1 MQKRRWLSRFFAGI
15 VTIAML
21 SCPALFNVQA
31 QAEEEIT
38 FAMLPQM
45 SNTELF
51 KCWKPILD
59 YLQKETGVKFKQ
71 VFAKDFTEHI
81 AMCKEGKISFA
92 YSNPFTYV
100 TMSKRSKE
108 QPNSHKVIAIGAQAE
123 GPTFAGEII
132 VNADNS
138 TIKTVKDIK
147 GKKGMVVGYD
157 SAGGYLFQQGYAI
170 DNGINLPKDCVI
182 TEAPGNKQERV
193 ITAVIGNEVDF
204 GCIRDGMRQKV
215 KDKMD
220 ISKVKVLATTP
231 QYPNWVVS
239 NYEKVDPKIV
249 EKVSKA
255 LQSIPADI
263 MKEAAL
269 PGGIKSF
276 VKAVEKD
283 MDSIRRLSEKTGQ

>member
-1 MQKRRWLSRFFAGI
+1 MLYKPRRLCMQKRRWLSRFFAGI

-59 YLQKETGVKFKQ
+59 YLQKETGLKFKQ

-100 TMSKRSKE
+100 QMSERSKE
-108 QPNSHKVIAIGAQAE
+108 SPNAHKTIAIGAQAE
-123 GPTFAGEII
+123 GPAFAGEFI
-132 VNADNS
+132 VNADNAN
-138 TIKTVKDIK
+138 IKSIKDLK
-147 GKKGMVVGYD
+147 GKKGMIVGYD
-157 SAGGYLFQQGYAI
+157 SAGGYLFQQGHAI
-170 DNGINLPKDCVI
+170 DNGINLKEDCVI

-193 ITAVIGNEVDF
+193 ITAVAGNEVDF
-204 GCIRDGMRQKV
+204 GCIRDGMRDKV
-215 KDKMD
+215 KDKID
-220 ISKVKVLATTP
+220 VTKIKVLATTLK
-231 QYPNWVVS
+231 YPNWVFS
-239 NYEKVDPKIV
+239 AYDKVDPKIV

-255 LQSIPADI
+255 IASI
-263 MKEAAL
+263 
-269 PGGIKSF
+269 
-276 VKAVEKD
+276 
-283 MDSIRRLSEKTGQ
+283 